1 MKRPDAQ
8 PAEEKTIA
16 VEAMPARAHAPASG
30 SRVVFLGHAST
41 VIEMDGVRLV
51 TDPVL
56 RRLVGPLYRRVPQPL
71 REPMVDP
78 DAVLI
83 SHLHLDHYDP
93 RSLRLFRR
101 DTPVLAPVGA
111 GLSLHWRGFRC
122 IHEVSPGE
130 RLRIGAVEVVV
141 TDARHRG
148 TRHPL
153 AARTP
158 SVGYIVAG
166 SRSVYFAGDTGFFS
180 GIADV
185 WPERLDLAMLPI
197 AGIGP
202 LMPEFK
208 HMSPRHA
215 IMAMELLQPRLVVPI
230 HWGTY
235 HLPGTAIMRM
245 RPDFHRRAPYVFMAQ
260 ATALEPEVH
269 TVLLRPGETLP
280 LDALLSGHTGRV
292 ALGAPTAPPP
302 PSAPELAGPGVPGG
316 EL

>member
-1 MKRPDAQ
+1 M
-8 PAEEKTIA
+8 
-16 VEAMPARAHAPASG
+16 
-30 SRVVFLGHAST
+30 
-41 VIEMDGVRLV
+41 EMDGVRLV

-71 REPMVDP
+71 TEPLVDP
-78 DAVLI
+78 DAILI

-111 GLSLHWRGFRC
+111 GLSLRWRGFKE
-122 IHEVSPGE
+122 IHEVEPGE
-130 RLRIGAVEVVV
+130 RIRVGALEVVG
-141 TDARHRG
+141 TDAKHRG

-158 SVGYIVAG
+158 SLGYVVSG
-166 SRSVYFAGDTGFFS
+166 SHSIYFAGDTGFFS

-185 WPERLDLAMLPI
+185 WPERLDVALLPI

-208 HMSPRHA
+208 HMSPRDA
-215 IMAMELLQPRLVVPI
+215 VRAMELLRPRLVVPI

-235 HLPGTAIMRM
+235 HLPGTALFRF
-245 RPDFHRRAPYVFMAQ
+245 RPDFHRRAPFLFQAQ
-260 ATALEPEVH
+260 AAALEPEVH
-269 TVLLRPGETLP
+269 TVMLRPGETLAVEEV
-280 LDALLSGHTGRV
+280 LQGHAGHA
-292 ALGAPTAPPP
+292 ALGVVPLQEHFG
-302 PSAPELAGPGVPGG
+302 SEWSGPGVTGDP
-316 EL
+316 L

>member
-1 MKRPDAQ
+1 MPLEPR
-8 PAEEKTIA
+8 
-16 VEAMPARAHAPASG
+16 PARAAGRPAG
-30 SRVVFLGHAST
+30 TRITFLGHAST

-56 RRLVGPLYRRVPQPL
+56 RRLVGPLYRRVPRPL
-71 REPMVDP
+71 TEPMTDP
-78 DAVLI
+78 DVILI

-101 DTPVLAPVGA
+101 DTPILAPVGA
-111 GLSLHWRGFRC
+111 GLSLRWRGFRD
-122 IHEVSPGE
+122 IHEFAPGD
-130 RLRIGAVEVVV
+130 RIRIGSVELVG
-141 TDARHRG
+141 TDAKHKG

-158 SVGYIVAG
+158 SLGYVVSG
-166 SRSVYFAGDTGFFS
+166 TRSVYFAGDTGFFS

-215 IMAMELLQPRLVVPI
+215 VKAMDLLRPRIVVPI

-235 HLPGTAIMRM
+235 HLPGTAIFRLG
-245 RPDFHRRAPYVFMAQ
+245 PDFHRRAPYLFMAQ
-260 ATALEPEVH
+260 AAALEPDVH
-269 TVLLRPGETLP
+269 AVLLRPGEQLSLEEV
-280 LDALLSGHTGRV
+280 LDGHAGHAEHGV
-292 ALGAPTAPPP
+292 PVPQQPADPA
-302 PSAPELAGPGVPGG
+302 EMAGPGVGG
-316 EL
+316 GIL

>member
-1 MKRPDAQ
+1 
-8 PAEEKTIA
+8 
-16 VEAMPARAHAPASG
+16 MPASANARAAGA
-30 SRVVFLGHAST
+30 RVTFLGHAST
-41 VIEMDGVRLV
+41 VIELDGMRLV

-56 RRLVGPLYRRVPQPL
+56 RRLVGPLYRRVPRPL
-71 REPMVDP
+71 TEPLVDP
-78 DAVLI
+78 DVLLI

-111 GLSLHWRGFRC
+111 GLSLRWRGFRD

-130 RLRIGAVEVVV
+130 RLRLGSLEVVA
-141 TDARHRG
+141 TEARHRG

-153 AARTP
+153 AARTA
-158 SVGYIVAG
+158 SLGYIVSG
-166 SRSVYFAGDTGFFS
+166 SRSIYFAGDTGFFS

-185 WPERLDLAMLPI
+185 WPDRLDLAMLPI

-215 IMAMELLQPRLVVPI
+215 VLAMELLRPRLVVPI

-245 RPDFHRRAPYVFMAQ
+245 RPDFHRRAPYLFMAQ
-260 ATALEPEVH
+260 AAVLEPDVH
-269 TVLLRPGETLP
+269 TVMLRPGEIIEIDEVL
-280 LDALLSGHTGRV
+280 AGHAGHA
-292 ALGAPTAPPP
+292 ALGVPDLPAGPPGP
-302 PSAPELAGPGVPGG
+302 AELAGPGVPG
-316 EL
+316 EVL